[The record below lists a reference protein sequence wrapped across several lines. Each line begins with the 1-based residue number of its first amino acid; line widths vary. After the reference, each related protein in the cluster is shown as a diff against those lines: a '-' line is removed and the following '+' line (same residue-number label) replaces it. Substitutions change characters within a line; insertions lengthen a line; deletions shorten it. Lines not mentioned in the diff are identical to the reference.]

1 MRVKP
6 EITPVLEL
14 SQKAYIEI
22 RDLLLSGG
30 YDYLVF
36 PDFGSFRV
44 DFPVIIRNVERARP

>member
-14 SQKAYIEI
+14 SQKAYIEV
-22 RDLLLSGG
+22 RDILLAGG

>member
-1 MRVKP
+1 MRIKP

-14 SQKAYIEI
+14 SPKAYIEI

-44 DFPVIIRNVERARP
+44 DFPVIIRNTDRAKP